1 MLGAELGDALG
12 MGEAEAE
19 SPALLGI
26 VCAING
32 RQKARGTM
40 LAIPIRRV
48 FEFIRF

>member
-1 MLGAELGDALG
+1 LVGVELGDTLEI
-12 MGEAEAE
+12 GEADAE

-32 RQKARGTM
+32 RQEARGTM
-40 LAIPIRRV
+40 LAIAIKRV